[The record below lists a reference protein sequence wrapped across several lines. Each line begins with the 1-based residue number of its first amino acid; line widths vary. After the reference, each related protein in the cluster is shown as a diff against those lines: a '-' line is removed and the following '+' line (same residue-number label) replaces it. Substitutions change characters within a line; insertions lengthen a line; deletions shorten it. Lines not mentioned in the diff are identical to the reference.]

1 MVRAPDVDTT
11 DEFEVREQ
19 KINLAIFDYHAI
31 VDRGEKLDP
40 RFWLEEHAEIADE
53 LRAYLEDL
61 SGISM
66 APSVDPATRPFQAGE
81 ILGDYHLLDKIAE
94 GGQGIVWK
102 ASPCRFSEVVVAI
115 KTMNAP
121 SRHDQAAVYRFRED
135 ARAIARMNHPHIIRT
150 TYVGEESGRWF
161 FVMELMEGGTV
172 ADRLSTYQADPRR
185 AAILVEK
192 IARAIHHAHTR
203 NEGVIHLDL
212 KPSNILLSLD
222 GEPKVTDFGLAVR
235 SEAIQQAVE
244 TSDSDLDSEETS
256 GVLETFA
263 RAGIVGTVPYMS
275 PEMAEGRW
283 EDVCTLSDVYGLGAI
298 LYAML
303 TGRPPFT
310 GNNTVETLDLVIRG
324 NLAQP
329 SEINRQVDHEL
340 NAICLKCVN
349 RNPAAR
355 YGSADALAN
364 DLRRWL
370 EGKPTMAGGKPS
382 VVREFRF
389 WVRRNP
395 IPLLLAIITALTLWG
410 ISLDNTLGH
419 TKSENAREA
428 ARLANQLD
436 RELTMIRAFT
446 GKLARENKLR
456 AAFEDHQ
463 GPANVARRQVAVQE
477 FLSSVDVEK
486 WFDVAGGNPFVN
498 VFILDEHGVELADNL
513 PRSSAIG
520 KRFDVRDYFQA
531 LIHDGVPNDYVHV
544 ARSFQSMMD
553 DRYKIAVSTGIWN
566 NDHQLLG
573 VLVANFSIGH
583 GLLGFDLSLESNEAF
598 VLCPIDQSNPK
609 TGQFELPGHDWRY
622 SAILARNYQ
631 DNSTTIPQEI
641 ESPILTRFQGDPEL
655 LQTTVGPSGGK
666 VVEYRRVGSTNM
678 IVVIER
684 VCRWPLSWWP

>member
-1 MVRAPDVDTT
+1 MADALEVDTT
-11 DEFEVREQ
+11 EFEPREQ
-19 KINLAIFDYHAI
+19 RINLAIFDYHAR
-31 VDRGEKLDP
+31 VDRGEQLDP
-40 RFWLEEHAEIADE
+40 RLWLEEHAEIADE

-61 SGISM
+61 ADISITT
-66 APSVDPATRPFQAGE
+66 AVDRTGRQFQAGE
-81 ILGDYHLLDKIAE
+81 VLGDYHLLEKIAE

-102 ASPCRFSEVVVAI
+102 ASPCQFSEVVVAI
-115 KTMNAP
+115 KTMNTP
-121 SRHDQAAVYRFRED
+121 SLNDQAAVHRFRED

-172 ADRLSTYQADPRR
+172 ADRLSNYQADPRG
-185 AAILVEK
+185 ASIIVEK
-192 IARAIHHAHTR
+192 IARAVHHAHTR
-203 NEGVIHLDL
+203 KEGVIHLDL
-212 KPSNILLSLD
+212 KPGNVLLNLD

-235 SEAIQQAVE
+235 SEAIQQTVE
-244 TSDSDLDSEETS
+244 TSDSGLESERTS
-256 GVLETFA
+256 GLLETFA

-310 GNNTVETLDLVIRG
+310 GANTVETLNGVIRG
-324 NLAQP
+324 DLVQP
-329 SEINRQVDHEL
+329 RAVNRLVDHEL
-340 NAICLKCVN
+340 NAICLKCLN

-370 EGKPTMAGGKPS
+370 ECKPTMAGGKAS
-382 VVREFRF
+382 VLREFRF
-389 WVRRNP
+389 WVLRNP
-395 IPLLLAIITALTLWG
+395 FPLVLAITAVVTLWG
-410 ISLDNTLGH
+410 ISLANSFGQI
-419 TKSENAREA
+419 KSENAREA

-446 GKLARENKLR
+446 GKLAKESKLR

-463 GPANVARRQVAVQE
+463 GHANFADRQAAVQQ

-498 VFILDEHGVELADNL
+498 VFILDEHGFELADNL
-513 PRSSAIG
+513 PGSSVIG

-531 LIHDGVPNDYVHV
+531 LIHDGVPSDYIHV
-544 ARSFQSMMD
+544 ARSFQSLKD
-553 DRYKIAVSTGIWN
+553 NRYKIAVSTGIWS

-583 GLLGFDLSLESNEAF
+583 RLLGFDLSLESNEAF
-598 VLCPIDQSNPK
+598 VLSPMDSSNPG
-609 TGQFELPGHDWRY
+609 TGQFEPPGNDWKY
-622 SAILARNYQ
+622 SAILARNYP
-631 DNSTTIPQEI
+631 DDSTVIPVEFQ
-641 ESPILTRFQGDPEL
+641 SPILTNFQHDSIL
-655 LQTTVGPSGGK
+655 RQSTIGPSGGK
-666 VVEYRRVGSTNM
+666 VVDYRRVGSTNL
-678 IVVIER
+678 IVVSER
-684 VCRWPLSWWP
+684 ACPWPLSWLP